1 LREQM
6 PVHQRERLE
15 KERQCHRQ
23 PTWLLDNV
31 NKVKNE
37 WNAGRSGQ
45 AVQLNATG
53 CGTHAHTQDWQ
64 FHRHPFSLCYLSLLP
79 LYFVNQI
86 YFSLLSN
93 HIFLCWPFIQ
103 TIINNKKKWTR
114 NFLFIENKYSLI
126 SFSINAFIFLI
137 LFFNIMFVFYQ
148 VT

>member
-1 LREQM
+1 M

-53 CGTHAHTQDWQ
+53 CGTHTRKIDIFIAI
-64 FHRHPFSLCYLSLLP
+64 PFLYVIYHYYLYILSTKSTSAYCLI
-79 LYFVNQI
+79 I
-86 YFSLLSN
+86 YFSVGHLYRQSLTIKKNEREITYLL
-93 HIFLCWPFIQ
+93 
-103 TIINNKKKWTR
+103 TKK
-114 NFLFIENKYSLI
+114 FSLI
-126 SFSINAFIFLI
+126 SFSTNAFIFLI
-137 LFFNIMFVFYQ
+137 LFFNIIFVFYQ
-148 VT
+148 VI